1 MRKVKSTVIIFLIIA
16 MFLSVMQRVRDKK
29 RAENHDLPEHVK
41 KSPVSEA
48 LQELI
53 STAGGIYLSLVL
65 LISFL
70 QIDLAEEWL
79 ILDVGMDPLAFISII
94 ISVIQPLFSRLFHLA
109 KGGA

>member
-1 MRKVKSTVIIFLIIA
+1 MKSSVIIFLMLGIFI
-16 MFLSVMQRVRDKK
+16 SVVERVREK
-29 RAENHDLPEHVK
+29 RRSEKHDLPEHVK

-53 STAGGIYLSLVL
+53 ATAGGIYLSLVL
-65 LISFL
+65 LVSFL
-70 QIDLAEEWL
+70 QIDLPEEWF

-94 ISVIQPLFSRLFHLA
+94 ISVIQPLFTRLLHLS

>member
-1 MRKVKSTVIIFLIIA
+1 MINTVIIFLIIA
-16 MFLSVMQRVRDKK
+16 MVLSVIQRVRDKK
-29 RAENHDLPEHVK
+29 RAEKHELPEHAK

-53 STAGGIYLSLVL
+53 ATAGGIYLSLVL

-70 QIDLAEEWL
+70 QIDLAEEWFF
-79 ILDVGMDPLAFISII
+79 LDVGMDPLAFISLV
-94 ISVIQPLFSRLFHLA
+94 ISVIQPMFTRLFHVT